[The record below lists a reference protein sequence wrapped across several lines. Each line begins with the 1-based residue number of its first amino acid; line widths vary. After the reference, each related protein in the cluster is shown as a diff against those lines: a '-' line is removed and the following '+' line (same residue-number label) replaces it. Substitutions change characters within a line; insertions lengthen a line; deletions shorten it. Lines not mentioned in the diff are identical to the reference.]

1 MDLAKIR
8 LDFPILSRTQ
18 GGRPYV
24 YFDNGATS
32 QKPWRVIKAIENYY
46 TNQNSNIHRGVHALS
61 REVTIAYEE
70 ARKTVQRHLGAAS
83 DKEIVFTRGTTESIN
98 LVAHC
103 LGSIGF
109 SEGDEIII
117 TEMEHHSNILP
128 WQALCSAKK
137 GVLKFIPLERDGT
150 LNLEALSILISSKTK
165 LISFSHVSNTLGTIN
180 DAESICQ
187 IANEKGIPVFVDG
200 AQAVPHMKP
209 DVAALGCDFY
219 TFSGHKLFGPT
230 GIGVLYAK
238 KKWLDEFPP
247 YQLGGGIVKVV
258 TMQSCELVEAPLKF
272 EAGTPNIE
280 GAIGLAE
287 AIKYLDSVGWDNI
300 ARQEH
305 ELLTFMSAEIKKVPG
320 VTVYGEAKNKVPVIS
335 FNLGSN
341 HPFDVGTILDNYA
354 IAVRTGHHC
363 TQPIMQYYK
372 IPGTVRASLAFY
384 NTKEEVALFIEALHK
399 SSKMLS

>member
-24 YFDNGATS
+24 YFDNGATA

-103 LGSIGF
+103 LGAIGL

-128 WQALCSAKK
+128 WQALCCAKK
-137 GVLKFIPLERDGT
+137 AVLKYIPLERDGT
-150 LNLEALSILISSKTK
+150 LNLEALSVLITSKTK

-180 DAESICQ
+180 DAKSICQ

-305 ELLTFMSAEIKKVPG
+305 ELLTFMSDEIKKVPG

-384 NTKEEVALFIEALHK
+384 NSKEEVALFIEALHK